1 MKSKGLRID
10 ELDLSIREREWRAS
24 KTSQGFKGGLDT
36 AEHKHGPSTVFS
48 VTAVP
53 LLYFLP
59 APTIR

>member
-48 VTAVP
+48 VTEEGGLWMLGLV
-53 LLYFLP
+53 
-59 APTIR
+59 